1 MRAAAS
7 SVSPAGGCRQGPE
20 LEPRD
25 FAQAEYIGRPQG
37 AVARMCFYRS
47 DGRSTSDSLN
57 FYANGHV
64 VMTTSASASGVGGSV
79 AALGTTR
86 GTYGFQE
93 GGRLAMRLAY
103 VGTGVSQS
111 ARADGAARSLDVV
124 GQHALEQTTVLPN
137 CQHITV
143 RDVVR
148 SAQWPAGPDH
158 PSHIVIDG
166 VRWEQMR
173 IDCPAWQGWR

>member
-1 MRAAAS
+1 MGAAAS
-7 SVSPAGGCRQGPE
+7 SASPAAGCSPGPE

-37 AVARMCFYRS
+37 AVARMCSYRS
-47 DGRSTSDSLN
+47 DGRSTSDNLN

-64 VMTTSASASGVGGSV
+64 VMTTSASASGVGSTV

-93 GGRLAMRLAY
+93 GGRLAMRPAY

-111 ARADGAARSLDVV
+111 ARADGATRSLEVV
-124 GQHALEQTTVLPN
+124 GQQALEQTTVLPN
-137 CQHITV
+137 CQRITV

-148 SAQWPAGPDH
+148 GAQWPAGPGH